1 MEYPKLAPFPTNFL
15 WGSASAAYQ
24 IEGAYQAEGKG
35 LSVWD
40 QFVRIPGKTFKKT
53 NGDVAVDHFHRYRE
67 DVALMAKAGLKAYR
81 FSISWPRVLP
91 TGRGTVNEA
100 GIKFYSQLIDELLAN
115 HIEPIV
121 TIYHWD
127 LPQALQD
134 EYGGWESRQIVDDF
148 TAYAQLLFERFG
160 DRVSHW
166 VTLNEQNV
174 FISHGYLTAEHPPAV
189 MDAKRTYQANHMA
202 NLANA
207 SAIKLFHEKGY
218 QGGIG
223 PSFAYS
229 PTYSLDANPVNQV
242 AADNAEQLSA
252 DLWLDVYAWGR
263 YPALVMT
270 YLKNQGIAP
279 EVTEADQALLSD
291 PLAHPDFMGMNYYQ
305 TNTVTANSLED
316 GVGLTKQN
324 TSGKKGTSQASGVPG
339 AYKTAEN
346 PYMQQTDWDW
356 NIDPEGLR
364 IALRRIESRYHL
376 PVLITENGLGAYD
389 TLETDGEIH
398 DTYRIAFLKAH
409 VQAIQE
415 AITDGVR
422 VIGYTT
428 WSFTDLLSWTNGY
441 QKRYGFVYVD
451 RDETDEKELNRYPK
465 DSFYWYQKV
474 IQSNGEII

>member
-174 FISHGYLTAEHPPAV
+174 FITHGYLTAEHPPAV

>member
-40 QFVRIPGKTFKKT
+40 QFVRIPGKTFKET

-174 FISHGYLTAEHPPAV
+174 FITHGYLTAEHPPAV